1 MRPVR
6 SVTACGTSWPPCPAN
21 ITNWPR
27 STTSCPRP
35 PNARPRNANSYR
47 PLSVSG
53 MPCVSGCIRPP
64 VAVRDAKRTKR
75 FWPRGHSSERP
86 SENECAANHR
96 TSWWPPWAV
105 AVLVNVS
112 VKESAMVVS
121 ISKMSIA
128 YYLSTVAKGDVPQ
141 ATTKPLTAYYTE
153 TATPPG
159 RWWGNGLAGLS
170 GLADG
175 QQVDRRDAIAIYD
188 DLTDPATGEKLGRS
202 MMVKHQAPDGAAT
215 PKGAPA
221 KDTRDAVAGFDL
233 TFSVPK
239 SVSTLW
245 ALSGPALQQAIQQAH
260 QQAVNETMAWT
271 EREFI
276 QSRAGKAGVAHVPVK
291 GIIASMFDHWDSREG
306 DPQLHTHVVVANRVQ
321 RLLDNQWVTLD
332 SYTLHRHV
340 VAISETYNSVLFD
353 HLHNQ
358 INALPQAVAN
368 GEPDHEMIRDLV
380 EAATNDSTA
389 SEDVSN
395 SGMSVE
401 LAGVPEDLIREF
413 SQRSVLIEQ
422 RTDEL
427 IEQHVKD
434 YGHRPSQGVLLQL
447 RQQATLD
454 TRSAKAD
461 TNESLAEKMSA
472 WRDRSLAAGHE
483 PATVIANATG
493 HESAVI
499 SADMLTVE
507 VRQQLADWV
516 LSDTSARRS
525 T

>member
-1 MRPVR
+1 
-6 SVTACGTSWPPCPAN
+6 
-21 ITNWPR
+21 
-27 STTSCPRP
+27 
-35 PNARPRNANSYR
+35 
-47 PLSVSG
+47 
-53 MPCVSGCIRPP
+53 
-64 VAVRDAKRTKR
+64 
-75 FWPRGHSSERP
+75 
-86 SENECAANHR
+86 
-96 TSWWPPWAV
+96 
-105 AVLVNVS
+105 
-112 VKESAMVVS
+112 MVVS

-141 ATTKPLTAYYTE
+141 ATSKPLTAYYTE

-159 RWWGNGLAGLS
+159 RWWGSGLAGLS
-170 GLADG
+170 GLASG

-188 DLTDPATGEKLGRS
+188 DLVDPATGAKLGRS

-245 ALSGPALQQAIQQAH
+245 AVSGPALQQAIQEAH

-353 HLHNQ
+353 NLHNSISARPEAQ
-358 INALPQAVAN
+358 TPDDPNHEVIHDLQDATTQQPTTADDVAV
-368 GEPDHEMIRDLV
+368 
-380 EAATNDSTA
+380 
-389 SEDVSN
+389 

-401 LAGVPEDLIREF
+401 LAGVPEELIREF

-427 IEQHVKD
+427 IEQDVATH
-434 YGHRPSQGVLLQL
+434 GHRPTQGLLLPL
-447 RQQATLD
+447 RQEDTSA
-454 TRSAKAD
+454 TRSPKSD
-461 TNESLAEKMSA
+461 VTESLAEKMA
-472 WRDRSLAAGHE
+472 GWR
-483 PATVIANATG
+483 
-493 HESAVI
+493 
-499 SADMLTVE
+499 
-507 VRQQLADWV
+507 
-516 LSDTSARRS
+516 
-525 T
+525 

>member
-245 ALSGPALQQAIQQAH
+245 AVAGPALQQAIHQAH
-260 QQAVNETMAWT
+260 LQAVNETMAWT

-276 QSRAGKAGVAHVPVK
+276 QSRAGKGGVAHVPVK
-291 GIIASMFDHWDSREG
+291 GLIASIFDHWDSREG
-306 DPQLHTHVVVANRVQ
+306 DPQLHTHVVVSNRVQ

-353 HLHNQ
+353 HLHNLISARPEAQ
-358 INALPQAVAN
+358 T
-368 GEPDHEMIRDLV
+368 PDDPSHEVIHDLLD
-380 EAATNDSTA
+380 ATTQDTA
-389 SEDVSN
+389 TAEDVAV

-401 LAGVPEDLIREF
+401 LAGVPEELIREF

-427 IEQHVKD
+427 IEQYVATH
-434 YGHRPSQGVLLQL
+434 GHRPTQGVLLQL
-447 RQQATLD
+447 RQQATLE
-454 TRSAKAD
+454 TRSHKSEV
-461 TNESLAEKMSA
+461 TESLAEKMA
-472 WRDRSLAAGHE
+472 GWRDRTLTAGHD
-483 PATVIANATG
+483 PAEVIAQATG
-493 HESAVI
+493 HDSQVI
-499 SADMLTVE
+499 GPEMLTDD
-507 VRQQLADWV
+507 VREQLADWV
-516 LSDTSARRS
+516 
-525 T
+525 